1 MPFNMNAQSLV
12 LMAAVS
18 VLPLNA
24 QPPATAVEPAPEAR
38 EAGEKITAAIDGAK
52 ALLEI
57 LQNVDSKEKADAAA
71 PKLIEFRTKL
81 EGLEP
86 PSEEIKAQLDKEVE
100 PLFRSIAHI
109 VVNDSYNSDA
119 FMAALVDMEVEQP
132 AAPPLPEL
140 SAEEQTEYARIRDL
154 TCESI
159 DTLKQLIGVF
169 AGITS
174 TETADAAA
182 PKVKELRQKTEK
194 LEKTLQELPELSVA
208 VNKRMQGDF
217 KLKLK
222 VVTTRAVA
230 RRITTIVMGW
240 HEGYGSDAL
249 EEATIPGDE

>member
-1 MPFNMNAQSLV
+1 
-12 LMAAVS
+12 MAAVS

-38 EAGEKITAAIDGAK
+38 EAGESAIDGAK

-71 PKLIEFRTKL
+71 PKLIDFRTKL

-100 PLFRSIAHI
+100 PLFRSIARI

-132 AAPPLPEL
+132 AAAPLPEL
-140 SAEEQTEYARIRDL
+140 SAEEQAEYARIRDL

-159 DTLKQLIGVF
+159 DTLKQAIAVF

-174 TETADAAA
+174 KETADAAA
-182 PKVKELRQKTEK
+182 PKVKELFQKIEK
-194 LEKTLQELPELSVA
+194 LEERLQELPEPSAA
-208 VNKRMQGDF
+208 VGKRMQEDF
-217 KLKLK
+217 KLTLK

-230 RRITTIVMGW
+230 RRITSIVMGW

-249 EEATIPGDE
+249 EEAIVPGDE

>member
-24 QPPATAVEPAPEAR
+24 QTQAPAPAAEPAPEAR
-38 EAGEKITAAIDGAK
+38 ETGESAIDGAK

-86 PSEEIKAQLDKEVE
+86 PSEEIKEQLDKEVE

-119 FMAALVDMEVEQP
+119 FMAALVDMEDEQP
-132 AAPPLPEL
+132 ATAPLPEL
-140 SAEEQTEYARIRDL
+140 SAEEQAEYARIRDL

-159 DTLKQLIGVF
+159 ETLKQAIAVF

-174 TETADAAA
+174 KETADAAA
-182 PKVKELRQKTEK
+182 PKVKELFQKIEK
-194 LEKTLQELPELSVA
+194 LEERLQELPEPSAA
-208 VNKRMQGDF
+208 VGKRMQEDF
-217 KLKLK
+217 KLTLK
-222 VVTTRAVA
+222 VVTTRAVE

-249 EEATIPGDE
+249 EEAIVPGDE

>member
-1 MPFNMNAQSLV
+1 MNAQSLV

-38 EAGEKITAAIDGAK
+38 EAGEKITAAIDGAR
-52 ALLEI
+52 AFLEI
-57 LQNVDSKEKADAAA
+57 LQKVDSKEKADAAA
-71 PKLIEFRTKL
+71 PKLIEFRTKV

-100 PLFRSIAHI
+100 GVFRSIARI

-119 FMAALVDMEVEQP
+119 FMAALIDMDGEQP
-132 AAPPLPEL
+132 AAAPLPEL
-140 SAEEQTEYARIRDL
+140 SAEEQAEYAKLLDL
-154 TCESI
+154 TCECI
-159 DTLKQLIGVF
+159 ETLKQAIAVF

-174 TETADAAA
+174 KETADAAA

-194 LEKTLQELPELSVA
+194 LEKTLQELPELSEA
-208 VNKRMQGDF
+208 VNKRMQEDF
-217 KLKLK
+217 KLTLK

-249 EEATIPGDE
+249 EEAIVPGDE

>member
-1 MPFNMNAQSLV
+1 MNAQSLV

-100 PLFRSIAHI
+100 GVFRSIARI

-119 FMAALVDMEVEQP
+119 FMAALVDMDGEQP
-132 AAPPLPEL
+132 AAVPLPEL
-140 SAEEQTEYARIRDL
+140 SAEEQAEYAKLLDL

-159 DTLKQLIGVF
+159 ETLKQAIAVF

-174 TETADAAA
+174 KETADAAA
-182 PKVKELRQKTEK
+182 PKVKELFQKIEK
-194 LEKTLQELPELSVA
+194 LEERLQELPEPSAA
-208 VNKRMQGDF
+208 VGKRMQKDF

-240 HEGYGSDAL
+240 HEGYGSTAL

>member
-1 MPFNMNAQSLV
+1 MNAQSLV
-12 LMAAVS
+12 LIAAVS

-24 QPPATAVEPAPEAR
+24 QTQAPAPAAEPAPEAR
-38 EAGEKITAAIDGAK
+38 EAGEKITAAIDGAR

-100 PLFRSIAHI
+100 PLFRSIARI

-140 SAEEQTEYARIRDL
+140 SAEEQAEYARIRDL

-182 PKVKELRQKTEK
+182 PKVKELFQKIEK
-194 LEKTLQELPELSVA
+194 LEERLQELPELSEA
-208 VNKRMQGDF
+208 VNKRMQEDF
-217 KLKLK
+217 KLTLK

-240 HEGYGSDAL
+240 HEGYGSTAL